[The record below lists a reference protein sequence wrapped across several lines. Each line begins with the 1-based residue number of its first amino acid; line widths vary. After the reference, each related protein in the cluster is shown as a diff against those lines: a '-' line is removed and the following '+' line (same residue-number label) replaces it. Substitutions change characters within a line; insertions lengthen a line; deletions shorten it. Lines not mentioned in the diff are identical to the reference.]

1 MEETR
6 QIPELSKLLDRANTT
21 GYIKHYKALEQKYRN
36 GKELFNKMND
46 EFYGQIWK
54 NIKDA
59 NNHKTKLKAYFDIY
73 NESEK
78 LPDTS
83 LSLKI
88 QSRRQQKTISLYIM
102 SSHNLE
108 SEKGRWFNTPKHERV
123 FRQCTSGLEETLNHF
138 IFKCEKF
145 HIVRT
150 QYANFPISQRLTD
163 FFNLANCALEELHTA
178 RK

>member
-1 MEETR
+1 
-6 QIPELSKLLDRANTT
+6 
-21 GYIKHYKALEQKYRN
+21 
-36 GKELFNKMND
+36 MND

-54 NIKDA
+54 NIKEA
-59 NNHKTKLKAYFDIY
+59 NNHKTKLKTYFDIY

-78 LPDTS
+78 LPDNS

-88 QSRRQQKTISLYIM
+88 QSRRQQKTISLYII

-108 SEKGRWFNTPKHERV
+108 SEKGRWSNTPKHERV
-123 FRQCTSGLEETLNHF
+123 CRQCTSGLESEKGRWSNTPKHERVCRQCTSGLEETLNHS
-138 IFKCEKF
+138 IFKCDKF

-150 QYANFPISQRLTD
+150 QYANFPISQRLID
-163 FFNLANCALEELHTA
+163 FFYLANCALEELHTA